1 MGQKPKR
8 IVLTGGPCA
17 GKTIFLKEAG
27 KTYGHRVILV
37 PEASTL
43 LLSGNIPPPMGHAD
57 WPKSLVPGGTWRR
70 AFQTQILATQKHL
83 EASLYTLAIEV
94 GAKVMICDRGI
105 LDGAAYWPE
114 GLTDF
119 ARHFELDLAKVYN
132 RYDLVIHLESVVVCN
147 QEDFGRNNNPTR
159 FEDSAEALMREQLS
173 REVWAGHPNRE
184 IIKAGDFETKIR
196 AALGAVARIL
206 NS

>member
-1 MGQKPKR
+1 MGR
-8 IVLTGGPCA
+8 N
-17 GKTIFLKEAG
+17 
-27 KTYGHRVILV
+27 YGQRVILV

-57 WPKSLVPGGTWRR
+57 WPKSVVPGGTWRR

-83 EASLYTLAIEV
+83 ESSFHTLAMEV
-94 GAKVMICDRGI
+94 GSKAVICDRGL

-114 GLTDF
+114 GLSDF
-119 ARHFELDLAKVYN
+119 ANHFELDLEEVYR
-132 RYDLVIHLESVVVCN
+132 RYDLVIHLESVVVSN
-147 QEDFGRNNNPTR
+147 QKEFGRNNNPTR
-159 FEDSAEALMREQLS
+159 FEDPDEALLREQLS

-184 IIKAGDFETKIR
+184 IIKAGDFNLKIQ
-196 AALGAVARIL
+196 AALDAVARIL